1 MGIEGS
7 IAKNYFA
14 QWRRLWGK
22 AWHFQ
27 ERNRRL
33 PRDPVNA
40 WLSLR
45 QARHQYRTVWL

>member
-33 PRDPVNA
+33 PGLPNLGQQRIF
-40 WLSLR
+40 LER
-45 QARHQYRTVWL
+45 